1 MKKSNRNTAP
11 VLIGIEAL
19 GSSNFENIEKNMK
32 EHGFSFEN
40 ITNNDMYFN
49 LLV

>member
-19 GSSNFENIEKNMK
+19 GNDNFENIEDAMK
-32 EHGFSFEN
+32 A
-40 ITNNDMYFN
+40 
-49 LLV
+49 

>member
-19 GSSNFENIEKNMK
+19 GNDNFAAIEKNMK
-32 EHGFSFEN
+32 AGGFSFEN

>member
-19 GSSNFENIEKNMK
+19 GKEDFENIEKKMQEN
-32 EHGFSFEN
+32 GFSFEN

>member
-11 VLIGIEAL
+11 VMIGIEAL
-19 GSSNFENIEKNMK
+19 WNNNFEKIEQSMG
-32 EHGFSFEN
+32 EWWFSFEN